1 LKVLFIIKKLHNA
14 SGGAERVLAY
24 VSGGLASR
32 GHDVKILSFDARD
45 EESFYS
51 LHPSVTQMRSHIGDP
66 VHPTTLS
73 EFFRRVF
80 EIRKLV
86 RADKPDCVIAFMHSS
101 FIPAILALIGTG
113 IPVIASEHIVPE
125 HYRKRPVEFLFLIIC
140 SFFSSAMTVVSAGV
154 KTLYPSIIANKLHVI
169 RNPVS
174 CEMFGI
180 ERNSVQK
187 IILNVGRLEVQKDQ
201 RLLIDS
207 FSLIT
212 KEFPDWRLRI
222 VGDGTLRP
230 NLNKQIQALNL
241 QDRIF
246 LVGALKDISC
256 EYAAAD
262 IFVLSS
268 RYESF
273 GMATAEA
280 MASGLPVIG
289 FFDCPGTNELV
300 RNGTTGILV
309 RPHTSEYLAEA
320 MRKMILD
327 PSLRNR
333 MGLAGRETLGP
344 HELEAVVFSW
354 EELIVSSIK
363 PSHRS

>member
-1 LKVLFIIKKLHNA
+1 MKVLFIIKKLHNA

-32 GHDVKILSFDARD
+32 GHNVKILSFDAYD

-66 VHPTTLS
+66 SHPTTLS

-125 HYRKRPVEFLFLIIC
+125 HYRKRPVEFLSLIIC
-140 SFFSSAMTVVSAGV
+140 SFFARAMTVVSADV
-154 KTLYPSIIANKLHVI
+154 KNLYPAIIASKIHVI
-169 RNPVS
+169 KNPVS
-174 CEMFGI
+174 QEMFGI
-180 ERNSVQK
+180 EHRLIQK
-187 IILNVGRLEVQKDQ
+187 TILNVGRLEEQKDQ
-201 RLLIDS
+201 CMLIDA
-207 FSLIT
+207 FYLIAR
-212 KEFPDWRLRI
+212 EFPDWRLRI
-222 VGDGTLRP
+222 VGEGTLRSS
-230 NLNKQIQALNL
+230 LDKQIQALNL
-241 QDRIF
+241 HDRIF

-262 IFVLSS
+262 IFVISS

-300 RNGTTGILV
+300 RNGVTGLLV
-309 RPHTSEYLAEA
+309 KPHTSEHLAEA
-320 MRKMILD
+320 MRKMISD

-333 MGLAGRETLGP
+333 MGLAGREMLGP
-344 HELEAVVFSW
+344 HELEAVVSAW
-354 EELIVSSIK
+354 EELIVSSIE
-363 PSHRS
+363 PGHWG